1 MGKHDAH
8 MLYLSFFG
16 PLNNL
21 SSTSSANLQDLFHFL
36 TAGERIQFSYNICQ
50 EHY

>member
-36 TAGERIQFSYNICQ
+36 ARERI
-50 EHY
+50 